1 MASQNVKA
9 KTACDQC
16 RFRKLKC
23 DGGYPCERCY
33 KMDFDCSF
41 NPRATR
47 NKRVEMLR
55 GRRQQSSPSPGHA
68 SEGFSTDLRFP
79 APTEAQDQTTVDF
92 QGEDGDDQLLSVDDE
107 QSTRPQSMGVR
118 GQSFEVVP
126 SPHAEASDT
135 RHTGQYSSIIALP
148 ASPQDCHISQPLFPS
163 RTNSSAVAGNPTTDS
178 SNNQQGASP
187 GFNAA
192 SPFSTITA
200 QVKTSSAFSEADVMP
215 WISIFFDRLY
225 PTLPIVNRFS
235 LYRDIVAG
243 RQSQDQ
249 DFAAMVLS
257 LSALAL
263 VQPVLREEYES
274 MPSRITLATK
284 MLQASMRSRTHT
296 FGENLTVVAV
306 VASFFMF
313 AALFG
318 MGHQNAAW
326 LRLREAVE
334 CGKMIGLHRPETY
347 RYLNRDEKG
356 QRFRLFL
363 ILSVTERGYA
373 LQRNHYIS
381 FTGQHLSK
389 MDIIY
394 GEIEA
399 SATSQI
405 SSILVHDDKD
415 VIAMRGLLQLMKLFD
430 SVDED
435 VITCWNRSCSISHGT
450 CTKLTTGQVQRVY
463 NAISSAMPPTSSR
476 ISHSDESTNDA
487 SSAPQPTN
495 STLNDPQRADCFV
508 LQQWLLIRLWVSCLT
523 HDLLD
528 ENSSLHFIKPS
539 FAISVAT
546 NVWNEC
552 RKLDTSVLE
561 VHGIGMIERLFDVAM
576 GVCMAIEHC
585 QGSEHASITESGV
598 ATLEHYFRLLDHLRN
613 GGHTFSSALREAYE
627 SIQT

>member
-1 MASQNVKA
+1 M
-9 KTACDQC
+9 
-16 RFRKLKC
+16 
-23 DGGYPCERCY
+23 G
-33 KMDFDCSF
+33 FDCSF

-55 GRRQQSSPSPGHA
+55 GQRQQSSPSPGHT
-68 SEGFSTDLRFP
+68 SEGFPTDLGLS
-79 APTEAQDQTTVDF
+79 AHTEASDQTLADF
-92 QGEDGDDQLLSVDDE
+92 PGRGDDDRLLSMDDE
-107 QSTRPQSMGVR
+107 QSARRQSVGVQA
-118 GQSFEVVP
+118 QSFDAVP
-126 SPHAEASDT
+126 SPHADASDS
-135 RHTGQYSSIIALP
+135 RHTDQYSSIITLA
-148 ASPQDCHISQPLFPS
+148 ASPQDCQVNQPLFPS
-163 RTNSSAVAGNPTTDS
+163 RTYSSAVPGNPPADP
-178 SNNQQGASP
+178 SNNQQVASP
-187 GFNAA
+187 GFNAN

-200 QVKTSSAFSEADVMP
+200 QVKASSAFSEADVMP
-215 WISIFFDRLY
+215 WINIFFDRLY

-243 RQSQDQ
+243 RQSHDT

-274 MPSRITLATK
+274 MPSRIALATK
-284 MLQASMRSRTHT
+284 MLQAAMRSRMYT

-326 LRLREAVE
+326 LRLRETVE
-334 CGKMIGLHRPETY
+334 CGKLIGLHRPDTY
-347 RYLNRDEKG
+347 RFLDRDEKG

-389 MDIIY
+389 MDGIY
-394 GEIEA
+394 REIEA

-415 VIAMRGLLQLMKLFD
+415 VTAMRGLLQLMKLFD

-435 VITCWNRSCSISHGT
+435 VITCWNRSCSVSHGT
-450 CTKLTTGQVQRVY
+450 CTKLTTAQVQRVY
-463 NAISSAMPPTSSR
+463 NAISSAMPSTPRGVVPDQNSSNG
-476 ISHSDESTNDA
+476 SA
-487 SSAPQPTN
+487 SAPQPSN
-495 STLNDPQRADCFV
+495 STLNDPQWADCFV

-528 ENSSLHFIKPS
+528 ESSSLHFIKPS

-546 NVWNEC
+546 NVWNGC
-552 RKLDTSVLE
+552 RKLETSVLE

-585 QGSEHASITESGV
+585 QGSEDASITELGV

-613 GGHTFSSALREAYE
+613 GGHTFGSALREAYE
-627 SIQT
+627 SIHT

>member
-1 MASQNVKA
+1 M
-9 KTACDQC
+9 
-16 RFRKLKC
+16 
-23 DGGYPCERCY
+23 
-33 KMDFDCSF
+33 
-41 NPRATR
+41 
-47 NKRVEMLR
+47 
-55 GRRQQSSPSPGHA
+55 
-68 SEGFSTDLRFP
+68 
-79 APTEAQDQTTVDF
+79 
-92 QGEDGDDQLLSVDDE
+92 
-107 QSTRPQSMGVR
+107 
-118 GQSFEVVP
+118 
-126 SPHAEASDT
+126 
-135 RHTGQYSSIIALP
+135 
-148 ASPQDCHISQPLFPS
+148 
-163 RTNSSAVAGNPTTDS
+163 
-178 SNNQQGASP
+178 
-187 GFNAA
+187 
-192 SPFSTITA
+192 TA
-200 QVKTSSAFSEADVMP
+200 QIKTPSAFSEGDVMP
-215 WISIFFDRLY
+215 WINIFFDRLY

-243 RQSQDQ
+243 RQSQDR
-249 DFAAMVLS
+249 DFTAMVLS

-274 MPSRITLATK
+274 MPSRITLATN
-284 MLQASMRSRTHT
+284 MLQAAMRSRTHT
-296 FGENLTVVAV
+296 FGENLTVVTV

-318 MGHQNAAW
+318 MGNQNAAW

-347 RYLNRDEKG
+347 RYLDRDEKG

-389 MDIIY
+389 MDSIY
-394 GEIEA
+394 REIEA
-399 SATSQI
+399 SATSHI

-415 VIAMRGLLQLMKLFD
+415 VTAMRGLLQLMKLFD

-450 CTKLTTGQVQRVY
+450 CTKLTTVQVQRVY

-476 ISHSDESTNDA
+476 TSRSDQNTDGA
-487 SSAPQPTN
+487 SAAPQPTN
-495 STLNDPQRADCFV
+495 SILNDPQWADCFV
-508 LQQWLLIRLWVSCLT
+508 LQQWLFIRLWVSCLT

-528 ENSSLHFIKPS
+528 ENSSLHFIRPS
-539 FAISVAT
+539 FAINVAT

-552 RKLDTSVLE
+552 RNLETSVLE

-576 GVCMAIEHC
+576 GICMAIEHC
-585 QGSEHASITESGV
+585 QGAEHARVTESGV
-598 ATLEHYFRLLDHLRN
+598 ATLEHYFGLLDHLRN
-613 GGHTFSSALREAYE
+613 GGHTFSAALREAYE